1 MFRAPLWKDGE
12 KIQLSFSVTSTRQT
26 GVLWCVVMSA
36 RCERRIGVES
46 WKHDLEKAWIKMIW
60 TTNLVGYTKR
70 LHSPAVSLDCQ
81 EYNQPVLPGKM
92 EIKAAKRQKK
102 NDMSSNFEGSQSPPL
117 MIHKFHH
124 AAFLTWGKVPGSI
137 PRPPY
142 LAPGQPRSGALT
154 GRLDFGVAR
163 NTVRMEANL
172 VEGNPTKMEVQSDM
186 PAKTLASNLS
196 VYQV

>member
-1 MFRAPLWKDGE
+1 
-12 KIQLSFSVTSTRQT
+12 
-26 GVLWCVVMSA
+26 
-36 RCERRIGVES
+36 
-46 WKHDLEKAWIKMIW
+46 
-60 TTNLVGYTKR
+60 
-70 LHSPAVSLDCQ
+70 
-81 EYNQPVLPGKM
+81 
-92 EIKAAKRQKK
+92 
-102 NDMSSNFEGSQSPPL
+102 

-186 PAKTLASNLS
+186 PAKTLASNLL
-196 VYQV
+196 VYQVL

>member
-1 MFRAPLWKDGE
+1 MFVLVFLVRYGKMGKNPVVIFRDLDSSNRRPVMRGDVSSLREANRGRILETRPFKHELKWYKLQTLLDKLNDCTPQRFLWIAK
-12 KIQLSFSVTSTRQT
+12 S
-26 GVLWCVVMSA
+26 
-36 RCERRIGVES
+36 
-46 WKHDLEKAWIKMIW
+46 
-60 TTNLVGYTKR
+60 TTNQYC
-70 LHSPAVSLDCQ
+70 P
-81 EYNQPVLPGKM
+81 EKM
-92 EIKAAKRQKK
+92 EIKVAKRPKK
-102 NDMSSNFEGSQSPPL
+102 NNDMSSNFEGSQYPPL

-172 VEGNPTKMEVQSDM
+172 N
-186 PAKTLASNLS
+186 
-196 VYQV
+196 

>member
-1 MFRAPLWKDGE
+1 
-12 KIQLSFSVTSTRQT
+12 
-26 GVLWCVVMSA
+26 
-36 RCERRIGVES
+36 
-46 WKHDLEKAWIKMIW
+46 
-60 TTNLVGYTKR
+60 
-70 LHSPAVSLDCQ
+70 
-81 EYNQPVLPGKM
+81 
-92 EIKAAKRQKK
+92 
-102 NDMSSNFEGSQSPPL
+102 MSSNFEGSQSPPL

-186 PAKTLASNLS
+186 PAKTLASNLL
-196 VYQV
+196 VYQVLWGHLVSSIAHGKTILPLKGCKPVWKCWKFQTFSSRRSSKPWAFLAGGSQDNHSITATIPQCLQVLDER